1 MPLSRRKFLASS
13 AAAVAGSCL
22 MKTHADP
29 VAGTKPNLLF
39 IMTDQQFADVIR
51 GLNRVV
57 DPQGLN
63 TPGIDRLLANGV
75 RFEKAYATYPL
86 CVPVRNSM
94 MTGRFPH
101 EINVNI
107 NRNSENGYLQ
117 VPMMGTYMTHAG
129 YDCGYVGKW
138 HLAVPNTD
146 TASHGFPFVRHA
158 VANGIDEDVAPGCR
172 QFLNQWEGE
181 NPFCLVASWVNPHD
195 ICEYARIEGGIPD
208 TLPNGA
214 IGSPPA
220 DPAQLPPLRA
230 NHAEA
235 ADEPAALKKLR
246 ENPENLGWLTNL
258 YPTDTYTDLNWRRYM
273 WAYHRMVE
281 KVDAQINELL
291 TELDNRNL
299 TDNTVIVFT
308 SDHGDGYGSHL
319 WNQKICF
326 YEESA
331 RVPFI
336 VSGPGVGSGGVDT
349 DHIVSIG
356 LDVLPTLLDFAGASI
371 PQELP
376 GASVK
381 PLVDGNAAQTDWRDY
396 AVLQCEFGG
405 FGVANQSGIKGRCV
419 RSAQYKYILYHDEAS
434 PDEVS
439 NEQLFHMPT
448 DPGETTNLARHPDY
462 QRELHRHR
470 RLLLDHAEATNDMQ
484 RMPLKPSAF
493 VTLPESPAHFLAPEQ
508 DSE

>member
-1 MPLSRRKFLASS
+1 MSLSRRKFLASS
-13 AAAVAGSCL
+13 AAAVAGSLL
-22 MKTHADP
+22 MKSQANP
-29 VAGTKPNLLF
+29 PPASKPNLLF
-39 IMTDQQFADVIR
+39 IMTDQQFADVIG

-63 TPGIDRLLANGV
+63 TPAMNRLLANGV
-75 RFEKAYATYPL
+75 RFDHAYATYPL
-86 CVPVRNSM
+86 CVPCRNSM

-101 EINVNI
+101 EIDVNI
-107 NRNSENGYLQ
+107 NQGAQNGYFQ
-117 VPMMGTYMTHAG
+117 VPMMGTYMTDAG

-138 HLAVPNTD
+138 HLAVPNSD
-146 TASHGFPFVRHA
+146 QASHGFPFVRHA
-158 VANGIDEDVAPGCR
+158 VANGIDDDVAPACR
-172 QFLNQWEGE
+172 DFLDQWDGQ

-195 ICEYARIEGGIPD
+195 ICEFARIEGGIPD

-220 DPAQLPPLRA
+220 DVSQLPPLRA

-258 YPTDTYTDLNWRRYM
+258 YPTDGYTDENWRRYM

-281 KVDAQINELL
+281 KVDAEILSLL
-291 TELDNRNL
+291 QELDQRNL
-299 TDNTVIVFT
+299 TDNTIIVFT

-336 VSGPGVGSGGVDT
+336 VSGPGVGSGAADT

-356 LDVLPTLLDFAGASI
+356 LDVIPTLLDFAGAAI
-371 PQELP
+371 PEALP
-376 GASVK
+376 GQSVK
-381 PLVDGNAAQTDWRDY
+381 PLVEGHAAQTEWRDY

-405 FGVANQSGIKGRCV
+405 FGVNDQSGIKGRCV
-419 RSAQYKYILYHDEAS
+419 RSAQYKYILYHDPAD
-434 PDEVS
+434 PDEDT
-439 NEQLFHMPT
+439 NEQLFHLPS
-448 DPGETTNLARHPDY
+448 DPGEMNNLARHADH

-470 RLLLDHAEATNDMQ
+470 RMLLDHAQATNDTE
-484 RMPLKPSAF
+484 RMPFKESAYLN
-493 VTLPESPAHFLAPEQ
+493 LPEGDTHFLAPEL
-508 DSE
+508 EP